1 LQTDKQSNNIKNIT
15 SLVEVIKMY
24 ADTVQTY
31 IHRHT
36 HTHIISTYSVNW
48 CRRTVL
54 PVQRPGTQSQLEWSD
69 NVTLPIN

>member
-1 LQTDKQSNNIKNIT
+1 MQIHLEFFCAKLQTDKQSNNIKNIT

-36 HTHIISTYSVNW
+36 HTHHKYILCELV
-48 CRRTVL
+48 
-54 PVQRPGTQSQLEWSD
+54 
-69 NVTLPIN
+69 